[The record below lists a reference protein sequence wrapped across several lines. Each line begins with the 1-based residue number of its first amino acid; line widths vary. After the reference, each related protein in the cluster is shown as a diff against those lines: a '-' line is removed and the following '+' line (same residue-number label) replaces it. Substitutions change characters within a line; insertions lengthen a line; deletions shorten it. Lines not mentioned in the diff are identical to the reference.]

1 MSRKT
6 LLLAGLVVV
15 AAAMFAAGF
24 AVVLTH

>member
-15 AAAMFAAGF
+15 AAVMFAAGF
-24 AVVLTH
+24 AVVLHH

>member
-6 LLLAGLVVV
+6 LLLAGLVAV

-24 AVVLTH
+24 AVVLHH

>member
-6 LLLAGLVVV
+6 LLLAGLIVV

-24 AVVLTH
+24 AVVLHH

>member
-24 AVVLTH
+24 AVVLHH